1 MHSSLF
7 FRHELQCGVLCSFL
21 GRAAARA
28 LKSIWKQVHE
38 AEAGPG
44 ASTRDGRVPRLG
56 VGTEGQGNRRAA
68 CGWRVPRE
76 TEHTCRSAR

>member
-1 MHSSLF
+1 MHSNLF
-7 FRHELQCGVLCSFL
+7 FRHELQWGVLCSFL
-21 GRAAARA
+21 GQAAARA
-28 LKSIWKQVHE
+28 LKSIWKQVHA

-44 ASTRDGRVPRLG
+44 ARARDRRVPRLG

-76 TEHTCRSAR
+76 TERTCWSAR